1 MENIKLFLETSTIHG
16 LSYIA
21 GSRPWVRLFWIIT
34 VIAGFTLAGTL
45 MEVELHTN
53 YGLSLNLFNLLK
65 IRAKKK
71 GRSQLNPC
79 KII

>member
-21 GSRPWVRLFWIIT
+21 GSRTWVKLFWIIT

-45 MEVELHTN
+45 MGVE
-53 YGLSLNLFNLLK
+53 
-65 IRAKKK
+65 
-71 GRSQLNPC
+71 
-79 KII
+79 

>member
-21 GSRPWVRLFWIIT
+21 GSRPWVKLFWIIT

-45 MEVELHTN
+45 IGVE
-53 YGLSLNLFNLLK
+53 
-65 IRAKKK
+65 
-71 GRSQLNPC
+71 
-79 KII
+79 